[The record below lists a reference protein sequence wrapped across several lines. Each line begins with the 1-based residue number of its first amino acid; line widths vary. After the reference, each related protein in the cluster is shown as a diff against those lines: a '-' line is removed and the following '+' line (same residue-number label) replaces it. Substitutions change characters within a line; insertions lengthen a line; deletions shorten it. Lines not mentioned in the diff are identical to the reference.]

1 VSQTD
6 AAAPA
11 PAYADLVLEGG
22 GVKGIGHAGAI
33 SVLAAAGYT
42 FPRVAGTSAGAIV
55 GAIVAAMQA
64 YGEPLDRLADVVRSI
79 DYTEFRDPSLLGRI
93 AGPVGDGVNFLLDDG
108 LYEGDYLLEWL
119 RGALGALGVTTFADL
134 ALPADPEG
142 DLPAGHRYRLLVTA
156 SDLSRRRLALLPWDC
171 PGYGLDPDEQPVAE
185 AVRASAS
192 IPYFFEPVRLR
203 TGDGEQVTLVDGG
216 LLSNYPIA
224 AFDRTDGLLPRWP
237 TFGIRLSA
245 RPSVR
250 PVTHEVGGPL
260 SLTGAVVETL
270 LTAQDAVHVDDAC
283 DAGRTIFVDTT
294 GVSATDF
301 DISDAEQ
308 SQLFGNGA
316 QAAVRFLDRWIF
328 PAYVEACRGGP
339 Q

>member
-1 VSQTD
+1 VW
-6 AAAPA
+6 

-33 SVLAAAGYT
+33 SVLAGAGYS

-55 GAIVAAMQA
+55 GSLVAAMQA
-64 YGEPLDRLADVVRSI
+64 YGEPLDRLVDVVRSI
-79 DYTEFRDPSLLGRI
+79 DYAQFRDPGLLGRI
-93 AGPVGDGVNFLLDDG
+93 AGPVGDGINFLLDDG
-108 LYEGDYLLEWL
+108 LYQGDYLREWV
-119 RGALGALGVTTFADL
+119 RGALGELGVSTFGDL

-142 DLPAGHRYRLLVTA
+142 DLPEGHRYRLLVTA
-156 SDLSRRRLALLPWDC
+156 SDLSRRRLALFPWDYRD
-171 PGYGLDPDEQPVAE
+171 YGLDPDEQPVAD

-203 TGDGEQVTLVDGG
+203 TGGGEKVTLVDGG
-216 LLSNYPIA
+216 LLSNYPIGV
-224 AFDRTDGLLPRWP
+224 FDRTDGLPPRWP

-250 PVTHEVGGPL
+250 PVTHEVGGPF

-283 DAGRTIFVDTT
+283 DAGRTVFVDTT

-301 DISDAEQ
+301 DLGDAEQ
-308 SQLFGNGA
+308 SRLFQSGE
-316 QAAVRFLDRWIF
+316 QAARKFLDRWSF